1 MTYEVYSSGGI
12 DCDLLQEPQWSDPP
26 TDAEEDSN
34 DASKQESNSACE
46 AAEQVLPIIIHVP
59 DCSVSSDS
67 GSSDSNE
74 PISRKAR
81 KLAVKMAAKKQT
93 SQPKC
98 NIRDY
103 YIPISSAVHRNN
115 VNAQMTPDVMN
126 LWSVVAIG
134 TSRDLDNTNNDAQS
148 TTLIPEEATFKAVYF
163 VRHPYDV
170 VPSLANHNGKDI
182 ESTVAFFNDPDSA
195 FINVKKKKNFA
206 ANQFYQHLGTWNEH
220 VKSWLER
227 PSFPVHFIRYE
238 DMKMSPFDTFKKAIE
253 FMELDY
259 SDEQIHQAL
268 EMTKFENLRKQE
280 EEKGFR
286 EKGSKT
292 KFFFNKGEMN
302 YGKSLLSEQQ
312 ITHINTVNEEMMK
325 HFGYWQ

>member
-1 MTYEVYSSGGI
+1 MESANKIIWLASYPKSGNTWFRSFLTALKSEYVAFNINELKTDGIFSGKEQLENVLDIEADFLLPTEIEQFQRIAWNYTAAQSKRNKFVKIHDAFTYI
-12 DCDLLQEPQWSDPP
+12 D
-26 TDAEEDSN
+26 
-34 DASKQESNSACE
+34 
-46 AAEQVLPIIIHVP
+46 
-59 DCSVSSDS
+59 
-67 GSSDSNE
+67 
-74 PISRKAR
+74 
-81 KLAVKMAAKKQT
+81 
-93 SQPKC
+93 
-98 NIRDY
+98 
-103 YIPISSAVHRNN
+103 
-115 VNAQMTPDVMN
+115 
-126 LWSVVAIG
+126 
-134 TSRDLDNTNNDAQS
+134 DAQS

>member
-1 MTYEVYSSGGI
+1 MESANKIIWLASYPKSGNTWFRSFLTALKSEYEAFNINELKTDGIFSGKEQLENVLDIEADFLFPTEIEQFQRIAWNYTASHSKKKKFVKIHDAFTYI
-12 DCDLLQEPQWSDPP
+12 D
-26 TDAEEDSN
+26 
-34 DASKQESNSACE
+34 
-46 AAEQVLPIIIHVP
+46 
-59 DCSVSSDS
+59 
-67 GSSDSNE
+67 
-74 PISRKAR
+74 
-81 KLAVKMAAKKQT
+81 
-93 SQPKC
+93 
-98 NIRDY
+98 
-103 YIPISSAVHRNN
+103 
-115 VNAQMTPDVMN
+115 
-126 LWSVVAIG
+126 
-134 TSRDLDNTNNDAQS
+134 DAQS
-148 TTLIPEEATFKAVYF
+148 TTLIPEEVTFKAVYF

-227 PSFPVHFIRYE
+227 PSFPVHFMRYE

-259 SDEQIHQAL
+259 SDEQILRAL

-286 EKGSKT
+286 EKSTKT